1 MTWSTSDASVAT
13 VDEHGVVTG
22 IQGGTA
28 TITATS
34 VDTNDGGEHV
44 TASCAVT
51 VKSLGDLSAKVNAQV
66 VTEDGAKWVTIDTAS
81 RAVTVNGDAG
91 TALTAAGAHEGKLYG
106 TDNNY
111 PFTADNLYAICNIY
125 EIDPDQD
132 YQETILYHC
141 YQQYVPVDLTTAP
154 KATVTLTDDDGN
166 QVTKE
171 AFGMPL
177 YTNWS
182 TLVTF
187 LDPNWGM
194 KDRAK
199 GWNWGLY
206 GKYES
211 QCAIAYVGD
220 STINSEGEIHPSK
233 VFYALGVGGTLYRFH
248 MWAHYNAERP
258 DGVDY
263 C

>member
-1 MTWSTSDASVAT
+1 MVSLYQYERITELTVFLSQAEAQVWEEDSVTLTAQVLPSSYQDQVTWSTSDASVAT

-34 VDTNDGGEHV
+34 VDTNDGGEHA

-111 PFTADNLYAICNIY
+111 PLLTICM
-125 EIDPDQD
+125 Q
-132 YQETILYHC
+132 
-141 YQQYVPVDLTTAP
+141 
-154 KATVTLTDDDGN
+154 
-166 QVTKE
+166 
-171 AFGMPL
+171 F
-177 YTNWS
+177 
-182 TLVTF
+182 VTF
-187 LDPNWGM
+187 M
-194 KDRAK
+194 RSIRTRIIKKR
-199 GWNWGLY
+199 Y
-206 GKYES
+206 S
-211 QCAIAYVGD
+211 ITAINNM
-220 STINSEGEIHPSK
+220 SPWT
-233 VFYALGVGGTLYRFH
+233 
-248 MWAHYNAERP
+248 
-258 DGVDY
+258 
-263 C
+263 